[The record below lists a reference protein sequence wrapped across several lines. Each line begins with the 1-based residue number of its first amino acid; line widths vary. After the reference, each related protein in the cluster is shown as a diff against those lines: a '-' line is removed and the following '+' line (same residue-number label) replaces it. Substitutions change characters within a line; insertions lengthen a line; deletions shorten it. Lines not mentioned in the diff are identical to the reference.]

1 MYNICGDGMNKTKQM
16 TTLSMFIALAII
28 FHWIEAQIPIPSP
41 IPGYH
46 LGLANIVGLV
56 VLYKFNDKKMM
67 VVNLLRSIFASLLNG
82 MIFNYVFWMSFCG
95 VSLSTLISILL
106 KKYSG
111 LSCVGISVASSIAHC
126 VGQILVALVL
136 YNQALMITFLPYLLF
151 MSIPTGIMTGSI
163 TSLVLK
169 RLK

>member
-1 MYNICGDGMNKTKQM
+1 MNKTKQM
-16 TTLSMFIALAII
+16 TTLAMCIALAII

-56 VLYKFNDKKMM
+56 VLYKFDQAKMM
-67 VVNLLRSIFASLLNG
+67 SVNFLRCIFASLLNG
-82 MIFNYVFWMSFCG
+82 MIFSYVFFMSLGG
-95 VSLSTLISILL
+95 VTCATLVSILL
-106 KKYSG
+106 KKKTG
-111 LSCVGISVASSIAHC
+111 LSVVGISVAGSIAHC
-126 VGQILVALVL
+126 VGQIIVALFI

-163 TSLVLK
+163 TNLVLK